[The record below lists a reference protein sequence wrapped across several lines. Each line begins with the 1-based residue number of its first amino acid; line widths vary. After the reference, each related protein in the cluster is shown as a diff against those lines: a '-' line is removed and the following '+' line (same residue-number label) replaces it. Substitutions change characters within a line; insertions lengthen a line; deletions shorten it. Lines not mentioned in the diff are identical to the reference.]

1 MTHPKPDD
9 QKSSTWQCTTLLAT
23 DDSLSIIGE
32 LADGKHNPIAY
43 TGYGEQF
50 AQQEDKTR
58 LGFNGQL
65 REAKIGWYL
74 LGNGYRAYN
83 PRLMRFHSP
92 DSWSP
97 FAGGGLNAYMY
108 CAGDPVNRFDPT
120 GHIPWIEPSVKRF
133 FKNTFNFFFGGAGM
147 TGPSR
152 SKSLAATERVES
164 VAGPMR
170 PESENL
176 LQKLKPIVTY
186 VGGAPGAKPHPH
198 SLGIDRG
205 PTTSRRY
212 PGYAAGAE
220 ASGLTRRPT
229 HAVGVASAEPSIPNR
244 PKAPKSTNSSSDAS
258 SQPSHSQQQN
268 TASDQLSNRR
278 NSLPGYHEAVPPS
291 YAQAQRNVI
300 KAQEYVEYVAQFRHL

>member
-1 MTHPKPDD
+1 MTQPKPVD
-9 QKSSTWQCTTLLAT
+9 QKWQRTTLLAT
-23 DDSLSIIGE
+23 DSSHSIIGE
-32 LADGKHNPIAY
+32 LVDGKHNPIAY
-43 TGYGEQF
+43 TAYGEQS

-74 LGNGYRAYN
+74 PGNGYRAYN

-97 FAGGGLNAYMY
+97 FGRGGLNAYMY
-108 CAGDPVNRFDPT
+108 CVGDPVNRFDPT
-120 GHIPWIEPSVKRF
+120 GHVPWIEPSVTRF

-147 TGPSR
+147 TGPNRSR
-152 SKSLAATERVES
+152 TLTATGRVES

-176 LQKLKPIVTY
+176 LQKLSPIGTY
-186 VGGAPGAKPHPH
+186 VGGAPGAKPHPD
-198 SLGIDRG
+198 SLGLDLG
-205 PTTSRRY
+205 PTTSRRH

-244 PKAPKSTNSSSDAS
+244 PKASKSTNSSSDAS
-258 SQPSHSQQQN
+258 SRSSDSQQQS
-268 TASDQLSNRR
+268 TAQLSNRR
-278 NSLPGYHEAVPPS
+278 NSLPRYDDAAPPS
-291 YAQAQRNVI
+291 YEQAQENVV
-300 KAQEYVEYVAQFRHL
+300 KAQEFVQYIAQFRQL

>member
-1 MTHPKPDD
+1 MTQPKPVD
-9 QKSSTWQCTTLLAT
+9 KKPSSWQRTTLLAI

-32 LADGKHNPIAY
+32 LADGKHSPIAY
-43 TGYGEQF
+43 TAYGEQS

-120 GHIPWIEPSVKRF
+120 GHIPWSVKRF

-147 TGPSR
+147 TGPNR
-152 SKSLAATERVES
+152 RKAQAATRKVER

-176 LQKLKPIVTY
+176 LQKLIPIGTY
-186 VGGAPGAKPHPH
+186 VGGAPGAKPHPD
-198 SLGIDRG
+198 SLGLDLG

-244 PKAPKSTNSSSDAS
+244 PKASKSTNPSSDAS
-258 SQPSHSQQQN
+258 SRSSDSQQQN

-278 NSLPGYHEAVPPS
+278 NSLPQYDEAVAPS
-291 YAQAQRNVI
+291 YEQAQLNVI
-300 KAQEYVEYVAQFRHL
+300 KAQEFARYIAQFRHL